1 MGRRPSAFDPSI
13 QEGPMR
19 ADIRYNN
26 IIDNDEAREAQAWAD
41 RAPQMPHDQIDA
53 DRFYITQAYT
63 KYTPENHEVWRD
75 LFDRRWS
82 VLEQQV
88 SRQFIEG
95 MKILR
100 LTRDRLPLLDDLV
113 LDQDITV
120 AGGAVLKKGTRL
132 DGINKFLKAQSDWAS
147 YGVPGYLP
155 AKAFFACLA
164 QREFP
169 TTVLIRPREVMDYL
183 PEPDIFHD
191 VFGHVPLHTLRV
203 FADFLQTYGRA
214 ALLCEDEV
222 HVKRLARLFWFTVEF
237 GLIREDGQIKVYGS
251 GLVSSHAESEYAL
264 RGQWEKR
271 GQSAP
276 DCLPREVAEYRP
288 FDLERVCN
296 TDFEIDH
303 FQPIYYVL
311 ESFEQLR
318 DAMNRYAEQV
328 IGESGLAAAS
338 RH

>member
-1 MGRRPSAFDPSI
+1 MRP
-13 QEGPMR
+13 
-19 ADIRYNN
+19 DIRYNN
-26 IIDNDEAREAQAWAD
+26 IIDSDEARQAQAEAD
-41 RAPQMPHDQIDA
+41 RAPSLPAEQIDA
-53 DRFYITQAYT
+53 DRFYITQKYHLYT
-63 KYTPENHEVWRD
+63 REDHDVWRD
-75 LFDRRWS
+75 LYDRRWK
-82 VLEQQV
+82 VLEGQV

-95 MKILR
+95 LRILR

-113 LDQDITV
+113 LDRDIEI
-120 AGGAVLKKGTRL
+120 AGGVKVPKGTHL
-132 DGINKFLKAQSDWAS
+132 QGINRFLKAQSDWAS

-214 ALLCEDEV
+214 ALLCDDEV
-222 HVKRLARLFWFTVEF
+222 HVKRLGRLFWFTVEF

-264 RGQWEKR
+264 KGQWEQKGR
-271 GQSAP
+271 SAP
-276 DCLPREVAEYRP
+276 DCTPREVPEYRP
-288 FDLERVCN
+288 FDLERICN

-303 FQPIYYVL
+303 YQPIYYVL

-328 IGESGLAAAS
+328 IGEAGLAKAGV
-338 RH
+338 R

>member
-1 MGRRPSAFDPSI
+1 
-13 QEGPMR
+13 MR
-19 ADIRYNN
+19 SDIRYNN
-26 IIDNDEAREAQAWAD
+26 IIDSEEARIAQAEAD
-41 RAPQMPHDQIDA
+41 KAPSLPASQIDA
-53 DRFYITQAYT
+53 DRYYITQNYHQYT
-63 KYTPENHEVWRD
+63 RNDHDVWRE
-75 LFDRRWS
+75 LFDKRWT

-88 SRQFIEG
+88 SRTFIEG

-113 LDQDITV
+113 LSRDIEI
-120 AGGAVLKKGTRL
+120 AGGAVVRKGTKL
-132 DGINKFLKAQSDWAS
+132 DGINKFLKEQSDWAS

-191 VFGHVPLHTLRV
+191 VFGHVPLHTLKV

-214 ALLCEDEV
+214 ALLCEDE
-222 HVKRLARLFWFTVEF
+222 HHITRLGRLFWFTVEF
-237 GLIREDGQIKVYGS
+237 GLIREDGKVRVYGS
-251 GLVSSHAESEYAL
+251 GLVSSHSESEYSL
-264 RGQWEKR
+264 KGTWEKKDHC
-271 GQSAP
+271 AE
-276 DCLPREVAEYRP
+276 DCTVRDVAEWRP
-288 FDLERVCN
+288 FDLERVCE

-318 DAMNRYAEQV
+318 DAMNEYAEQV
-328 IGESGLAAAS
+328 IGEAGMAKAKA
-338 RH
+338 

>member
-1 MGRRPSAFDPSI
+1 
-13 QEGPMR
+13 MR
-19 ADIRYNN
+19 DDIRYNN
-26 IIDNDEAREAQAWAD
+26 IVDSDEARFAQAAAD
-41 RAPQMPHDQIDA
+41 RAPGLPAAEIDA
-53 DRFYITQAYT
+53 DQFYITQHYG
-63 KYTPENHEVWRD
+63 KYTPDNHDVWRD
-75 LFDRRWS
+75 LYDRRWT

-100 LTRDRLPLLDDLV
+100 LTRDRIPLLDDLT
-113 LDQDITV
+113 LDRDLTI
-120 AGGAVLKKGTRL
+120 AGGVVLKKGTKL

-169 TTVLIRPREVMDYL
+169 TTVLIRPRDVMDYL

-191 VFGHVPLHTLRV
+191 VFGHVPLHTLKV

-214 ALLCEDEV
+214 ALECGDET
-222 HVKRLARLFWFTVEF
+222 HVKRLGRLFWFTVEF
-237 GLIREDGQIKVYGS
+237 GLIRENGKVKIYGS

-264 RGQWEKR
+264 RGQWEKE
-271 GQSAP
+271 GTSAE
-276 DCLPREVAEYRP
+276 DCKPRDVAEWRP
-288 FDLERVCN
+288 FDLERICG

-328 IGESGLAAAS
+328 LGE
-338 RH
+338 RHLLGAP

>member
-1 MGRRPSAFDPSI
+1 
-13 QEGPMR
+13 MR

-26 IIDNDEAREAQAWAD
+26 IIDSDEARFAQAAAD
-41 RAPQMPHDQIDA
+41 DAPNRTAAEIDA
-53 DRFYITQAYT
+53 DKFYITQQYH
-63 KYTPENHEVWRD
+63 KYTREDHDVWRD
-75 LFDRRWS
+75 LFDRRWT
-82 VLEQQV
+82 VLEKQV
-88 SRQFIEG
+88 SKQFIEG

-113 LDQDITV
+113 LDRDIEI
-120 AGGAVLKKGTRL
+120 AGGVKVKKGTKL
-132 DGINKFLKAQSDWAS
+132 DGINQFLKAQSSWAS

-155 AKAFFACLA
+155 AKAFFASLA

-203 FADFLQTYGRA
+203 FADFLQTYGKA
-214 ALLCEDEV
+214 ALMCEDAK
-222 HVKRLARLFWFTVEF
+222 HVERLGRLFWFTVEF
-237 GLIREDGQIKVYGS
+237 GLIRENGEVKIYGS
-251 GLVSSHAESEYAL
+251 GLVSSHGESKYAL
-264 RGQWEKR
+264 EGRWETK
-271 GQSAP
+271 GESIE
-276 DCLPREVAEYRP
+276 DCTPREQAVWRP
-288 FDLERVCN
+288 FDLERICE

-328 IGESGLAAAS
+328 LGERAMEAVGA
-338 RH
+338 R

>member
-1 MGRRPSAFDPSI
+1 
-13 QEGPMR
+13 MR
-19 ADIRYNN
+19 QDIRYNN
-26 IIDNDEAREAQAWAD
+26 IIDSDEARNAQAEAD
-41 RAPQMPHDQIDA
+41 RAPSLHHDEIDA
-53 DRFYITQAYT
+53 DKFYITQHYE
-63 KYTPENHEVWRD
+63 KYTPADHDVWRD
-75 LFDRRWS
+75 LFDRRWT

-100 LTRDRLPLLDDLV
+100 LTRDRIPLLDDVVTTREVTL
-113 LDQDITV
+113 
-120 AGGAVLKKGTRL
+120 AGGAKVPAGTRL
-132 DGINKFLKAQSDWAS
+132 DGINKFLRAQSSWAS

-203 FADFLQTYGRA
+203 FADFLQTYGKA
-214 ALLCEDEV
+214 AMMCEDPE
-222 HVKRLARLFWFTVEF
+222 HIERLGRLFWFTVEF
-237 GLIREDGQIKVYGS
+237 GLIRENGQVKVYGS
-251 GLVSSHAESEYAL
+251 GLVSSHGESAYAL
-264 RGQWEKR
+264 TGQWEQAGK
-271 GQSAP
+271 SAEP
-276 DCLPREVAEYRP
+276 ITERAVPEWRP
-288 FDLERVCN
+288 FDLERVCS
-296 TDFEIDH
+296 TPFEIDH
-303 FQPIYYVL
+303 YQPIYYVL

-318 DAMNRYAEQV
+318 DAMNQYAERV
-328 IGESGLAAAS
+328 IGQAGMAAAG

>member
-1 MGRRPSAFDPSI
+1 
-13 QEGPMR
+13 MR
-19 ADIRYNN
+19 SDIRYNN
-26 IIDNDEAREAQAWAD
+26 VIDSDEARAAQAAAD
-41 RAPQMPHDQIDA
+41 NAPNLPAARIDA
-53 DRFYITQAYT
+53 DRFYITQQYT
-63 KYTPENHEVWRD
+63 RYTRDDHEVWRD
-75 LFDRRWS
+75 LFDRRWG
-82 VLEQQV
+82 VLEAQV

-100 LTRDRLPLLDDLV
+100 LTRDRLQLLDELV
-113 LDQDITV
+113 LEREITI
-120 AGGAVLKKGTRL
+120 AGGDVLPKGARL
-132 DGINKFLKAQSDWAS
+132 NGINKFLQAQSSWAS

-203 FADFLQTYGRA
+203 FADFLQTYGKA
-214 ALLCEDEV
+214 ALLCEDEE
-222 HVKRLARLFWFTVEF
+222 HIKRLGRLFWFTVEF
-237 GLIREDGQIKVYGS
+237 GLIREDGKIKVYGS
-251 GLVSSHAESEYAL
+251 GLVSSHAESAYSL
-264 RGQWEKR
+264 TGQWEQKGR
-271 GQSAP
+271 SAP
-276 DCLPREVAEYRP
+276 DCKAREVPEYRP
-288 FDLERVCN
+288 FDLERICG

-318 DAMNRYAEQV
+318 DAMNEYAEEV
-328 IGESGLAAAS
+328 IGAAGLERATT
-338 RH
+338 R

>member
-1 MGRRPSAFDPSI
+1 MDKPAI
-13 QEGPMR
+13 
-19 ADIRYNN
+19 AYNN
-26 IIDNDEAREAQAWAD
+26 IIDSDEARQAQAWAD
-41 RAPQMPHDQIDA
+41 KAPTTHHDLIDA
-53 DRFYITQAYT
+53 DKFYITQHYA
-63 KYTPENHEVWRD
+63 KYTRENHDVWRE
-75 LFDRRWS
+75 LFDRRWN
-82 VLEQQV
+82 VLESQV

-100 LTRDRLPLLDDLV
+100 LSRDRLPLLDDLV
-113 LDQDITV
+113 LDRDIEI
-120 AGGAVLKKGTRL
+120 AGGQTVKSGTRL
-132 DGINKFLKAQSDWAS
+132 DGINKFLGPTSNWAS

-203 FADFLQTYGRA
+203 FADFLQTYGKA

-222 HVKRLARLFWFTVEF
+222 HVTRLGRLFWFTVEF
-237 GLIREDGQIKVYGS
+237 GLIREDGRIKTYGS
-251 GLVSSHAESEYAL
+251 GLVSSHGESEYSL
-264 RGQWEKR
+264 RGEWERKGR
-271 GQSAP
+271 SAP
-276 DCLPREVAEYRP
+276 DCTPREIAEYRP

-303 FQPIYYVL
+303 YQPIYYVL

-318 DAMNRYAEQV
+318 DAMGKYAEQV
-328 IGESGLAAAS
+328 IGDAAFSQVSA
-338 RH
+338 R

>member
-1 MGRRPSAFDPSI
+1 
-13 QEGPMR
+13 MR

-26 IIDNDEAREAQAWAD
+26 VIAGEEARVAQAAAD
-41 RAPQMPHDQIDA
+41 NAPNLPASEIDA
-53 DRFYITQAYT
+53 DKFYITQRYELYT
-63 KYTPENHEVWRD
+63 RDDHDVWRD
-75 LFDRRWS
+75 LFDRRWT

-95 MKILR
+95 MQILR

-113 LDQDITV
+113 VARDIEI
-120 AGGAVLKKGTRL
+120 AGGVKVPKGTRL
-132 DGINKFLKAQSDWAS
+132 DGINKFLQAQSDWAS

-191 VFGHVPLHTLRV
+191 VFGHVPLHTLKV
-203 FADFLQTYGRA
+203 FADFLQTYGKA
-214 ALLCEDEV
+214 ALLCEDEA

-237 GLIREDGQIKVYGS
+237 GLIREDGKIKVYGS
-251 GLVSSHAESEYAL
+251 GLVSSHAESEYSL
-264 RGQWEKR
+264 KGEWETPGR
-271 GQSAP
+271 SAP
-276 DCLPREVAEYRP
+276 DCTPREVPEYRP
-288 FDLERVCN
+288 FDLERVCE

-328 IGESGLAAAS
+328 IGEAGLAAAG
-338 RH
+338 RR

>member
-1 MGRRPSAFDPSI
+1 
-13 QEGPMR
+13 MR

-26 IIDNDEAREAQAWAD
+26 IIDSDEARLAQAEAD
-41 RAPQMPHDQIDA
+41 RTPSLHAADIDA
-53 DRFYITQAYT
+53 DKFYITQQYW
-63 KYTPENHEVWRD
+63 KYTRDNHDVWHD
-75 LFDRRWS
+75 MYVKRWS

-100 LTRDRLPLLDDLV
+100 LSPDRIPLLDDLV
-113 LDQDITV
+113 LDRDIEI
-120 AGGAVLKKGTRL
+120 AGGVKIAKGTKL
-132 DGINKFLKAQSDWAS
+132 DGINKFLHAQSNWAS

-183 PEPDIFHD
+183 PEPDIIHD

-203 FADFLQTYGRA
+203 FADFLQTYGKA
-214 ALLCEDEV
+214 ALLCDDEA
-222 HVKRLARLFWFTVEF
+222 HVKRLGRLFWFTVEF
-237 GLIREDGQIKVYGS
+237 GLIREDGRVKVYGS
-251 GLVSSHAESEYAL
+251 GLVSSHAESAYSLSGE
-264 RGQWEKR
+264 WEKK
-271 GQSAP
+271 G
-276 DCLPREVAEYRP
+276 REVSDCKARPVPVYRP
-288 FDLERVCN
+288 FDLERVCE

-303 FQPIYYVL
+303 FQPVYYVL

-318 DAMNRYAEQV
+318 DAMNEYAERV
-328 IGESGLAAAS
+328 IGEAGLAKAAG
-338 RH
+338 R